1 MQMFFCIFR
10 NVPSVVNKTRDE
22 LDRRLEQIQFVQIA
36 AMNLRYLYVLI
47 KFHFSFRSYRQMNNT
62 IMHFTRLGSQFQY
75 FHTHNLA
82 IFLHFSQKIA
92 GNHVTKSIW

>member
-1 MQMFFCIFR
+1 MYEYLTC
-10 NVPSVVNKTRDE
+10 VVNKAREE

-82 IFLHFSQKIA
+82 IFLHFSRKIA
-92 GNHVTKSIW
+92 GNHVTNRIW

>member
-10 NVPSVVNKTRDE
+10 NVPSVVNKARDD
-22 LDRRLEQIQFVQIA
+22 DRRLEQIQFVQIA

-62 IMHFTRLGSQFQY
+62 IMHFTRLGSQFPI
-75 FHTHNLA
+75 FPHTQFSD
-82 IFLHFSQKIA
+82 IFAF
-92 GNHVTKSIW
+92 